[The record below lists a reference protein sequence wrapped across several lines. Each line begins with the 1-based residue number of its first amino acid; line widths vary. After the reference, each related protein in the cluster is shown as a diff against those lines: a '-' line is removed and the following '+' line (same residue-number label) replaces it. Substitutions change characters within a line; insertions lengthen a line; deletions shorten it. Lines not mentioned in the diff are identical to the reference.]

1 MTALQKK
8 IILFLAA
15 NPQDTD
21 RLRLEQEVKE
31 IEEGLLRSTYRDS
44 FEFEQ
49 VWATTPRDM
58 RRAILKIRPQLV
70 HFSGH
75 GSGKSGLILEDSQGK
90 AKLVSALA
98 LSDLFKLFADSV
110 ECVVLNACYSDIQA
124 QAIALHIP
132 HTIGMN
138 QAIGDRAAIEFAV
151 GFYDALGEG
160 RVVEF
165 AFDYACASLTTE
177 GIPEELTPVLIKQ
190 PGARRQG
197 KASRQNEPLTN
208 GHKLLDCKQPDD
220 SRKAVVVPT
229 VVDHK
234 VGVPTIEPLEQP
246 LAQALAQ
253 DKERLTSPIISASV
267 NPTSVNPEDIRQES
281 QDGAVDLNS
290 RFYVASLLE
299 ARAFEAISRPG
310 ALVRIKSPCG
320 MGKSSLTIRLLD
332 YAKAQRYR
340 TVTLDF
346 KQTNARFFE
355 ELDKFAQWF
364 CASVGKPLGIR
375 VKTDEYWDDIFGP
388 NDNCTDYFEQY
399 LLTGEPLTLALENF
413 DRLFDYP
420 EIEVDF
426 CGLLRG
432 WHEKAKRDDRW
443 DQLRLVIV
451 YSQESYEPKDIN
463 QSPFNVG
470 VPIELG
476 PWTIEEVEDLARNYG
491 LMLEATNLK
500 CLMDLTGGHPHLV
513 RLTLPPLALSE
524 MTLCEVMETAA
535 TEAGIYRSHLM
546 ERLNYLE
553 SHPDL
558 LTAMRQTVNSDEP
571 VRLRSQDAYK
581 LDSMGL
587 IRRQNNEVTP
597 LCEVYR
603 AYFKERLAE

>member
-75 GSGKSGLILEDSQGK
+75 GSGKSGLILENSQGK

-124 QAIALHIP
+124 QAIAQHIP

-165 AFDYACASLTTE
+165 AFDYACASLTAE
-177 GIPEELTPVLIKQ
+177 GIPEELTPVLIKRT
-190 PGARRQG
+190 GAQRQGKVSQG
-197 KASRQNEPLTN
+197 KASRKNAPLTGDRN
-208 GHKLLDCKQPDD
+208 APKDTPESAPEN
-220 SRKAVVVPT
+220 SRKAVVVSEPNKLAI
-229 VVDHK
+229 D
-234 VGVPTIEPLEQP
+234 PLEHP
-246 LAQALAQ
+246 LAQHEQHL
-253 DKERLTSPIISASV
+253 SAPV
-267 NPTSVNPEDIRQES
+267 DPKDIHQES

-290 RFYVASLLE
+290 RFYVCSSLE
-299 ARAFEAISRPG
+299 KRAFEAICRPG
-310 ALVRIKSPCG
+310 ALVRIKSPFG

-332 YAKAQRYR
+332 YAKAQSYR

-346 KQTNARFFE
+346 QQTNTRFFE

-375 VKTDEYWDDIFGP
+375 VKTDDYWDDIFGP
-388 NDNCTDYFEQY
+388 NDNCTDYFEKY

-432 WHEKAKRDDRW
+432 WHEKAKRDQRW

-476 PWTIEEVEDLARNYG
+476 PWTVEEVKNLAARYG
-491 LMLEATNLK
+491 LALETTELS

-513 RLTLPPLALSE
+513 RLTLTPVALGE
-524 MTLCEVMETAA
+524 ITICEVLETGA

-553 SHPDL
+553 GKPDL
-558 LTAMRQTVNSDEP
+558 LAAMRQIVNSDEP

-603 AYFKERLAE
+603 TYFRERLAE